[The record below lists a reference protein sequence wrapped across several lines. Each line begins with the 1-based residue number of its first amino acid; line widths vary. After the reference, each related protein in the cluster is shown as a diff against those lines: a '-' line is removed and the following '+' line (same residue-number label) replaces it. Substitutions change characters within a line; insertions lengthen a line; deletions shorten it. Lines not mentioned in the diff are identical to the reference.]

1 MQRTFHEPETDEP
14 AYDSVRSVFNGA
26 ARDIVDRLLF
36 LGAAEL
42 PAGIDGSPEFQR
54 AYAAGARRTKA
65 GLSLRDLERKGRLY
79 AHRCSP
85 LIYTESFA
93 ALPETLK
100 ALVFARLRAALES
113 DDPEGR
119 YAGLPAAER
128 RRILDIL
135 LETHPEAARRWSTKA
150 SSAAGR

>member
-1 MQRTFHEPETDEP
+1 
-14 AYDSVRSVFNGA
+14 VRSVFNGA
-26 ARDIVDRLLF
+26 AQDIVDRLLF
-36 LGAAEL
+36 RGATEL
-42 PAGIDGSPEFQR
+42 PAGVDGSAEFLR
-54 AYAAGARRTKA
+54 AYAAGAKRNRT
-65 GLSLRDLERKGRLY
+65 GLSLRDLELKGRLF

-100 ALVFARLRAALES
+100 ALVFARLRTALES
-113 DDPEGR
+113 DDPKGR
-119 YAGLPAAER
+119 YAYLHAAER

-150 SSAAGR
+150 SSATGQ